1 MTKLGFT
8 FLFSYRLKQL
18 LFLCTQLNVK
28 ILKLLHVEGLTIAF
42 EHDSERRIVLDN
54 LSLQLDQGM
63 ILSVIGESGS
73 GKSLTSL
80 ALMGLLPAAAKVKS
94 GKIMWFGGIAD
105 CATSTDSNK
114 PEEQNILE
122 MSPEQLRLLRASSIS
137 MVFQEPM
144 TALNPTM
151 KCGMQIEERVQV
163 MKSIQASTNIKE
175 VERLQRY
182 EIRRLL
188 EEVELS
194 DIDRMIHSYPHQLSG
209 GQRQRLMLA
218 MALVGEPQLLIADE
232 PTTAL
237 DARVQASILE
247 LLNRLVRSRG
257 LSMLLISHDLGLVD
271 QMSDEVLVL
280 RKGKTMEY
288 GATSTVL
295 KQPKSSYTQALLG
308 CRLDPSKKGMKLAVF
323 TDDGDLSAQ
332 EPMAGLAQNPTDS
345 GVVLD
350 IQGLSVRYPMP
361 HRVFAEKKYRMA
373 LESINLRIVEGQT
386 LGLVGE
392 SGSGKSTLSRVL
404 VGLTPAHRGEIRLN
418 GNVFEPRTIDRQNRA
433 RLIQMIFQDPYSSL
447 NPAQKIGEILSEV
460 VWVHR
465 LRPKNG
471 LRPRVVELLNAV
483 GLDDEMAERYPAQL
497 SGGQRQ
503 RIVIARALAAE
514 PMLLVCDESVSAL
527 DVSVQTQVLN
537 LLKSLQQSLKLTYLF
552 ISHDLSVV
560 YHMSDEIAVLH
571 QGKIVEMKKAAD
583 LYTNPEHPYTQLL
596 LASTNKRLHPTA

>member
-1 MTKLGFT
+1 M
-8 FLFSYRLKQL
+8 
-18 LFLCTQLNVK
+18 
-28 ILKLLHVEGLTIAF
+28 HVNGLTVAF
-42 EHDSERRIVLDN
+42 ENESGYRIAIEN
-54 LSLQLDQGM
+54 LSLQLDHGK
-63 ILSVIGESGS
+63 IFSLIGESGS

-105 CATSTDSNK
+105 NATTTDSNK
-114 PEEQNILE
+114 PEEHNLLE
-122 MSPEQLRLLRASSIS
+122 LDAEQLRRLRASSMS

-151 KCGMQIEERVQV
+151 TCGMQIEERILV
-163 MKSIQASTNIKE
+163 MKSIYSAAHKKDP
-175 VERLQRY
+175 ERPERY
-182 EIRRLL
+182 EIRRML
-188 EEVELS
+188 EEVELT
-194 DIDRMIHSYPHQLSG
+194 DTDRMIHSYPHQLSG

-237 DARVQASILE
+237 DARVQAAILE

-323 TDDGDLSAQ
+323 TDDGELSAQ
-332 EPMAGLAQNPTDS
+332 VPLAGLAQNPADS

-373 LESINLRIVEGQT
+373 LESIDLRIVEGQT

-418 GNVFEPRTIDRQNRA
+418 GKVFEPRSIDRQNRA

-447 NPAQKIGEILSEV
+447 NPAQKIGDIISEV

-471 LRPRVVELLNAV
+471 LRPRVIELLNAV
-483 GLDDEMAERYPAQL
+483 GLDDEMADRYPAQL

-527 DVSVQTQVLN
+527 DVSVQAQVLN

-560 YHMSDEIAVLH
+560 YHMSDDIAVLH

-583 LYTNPEHPYTQLL
+583 LYTHPEHPYTQLL
-596 LASTNKRLHPTA
+596 LASTKKRLHPTA

>member
-1 MTKLGFT
+1 
-8 FLFSYRLKQL
+8 
-18 LFLCTQLNVK
+18 
-28 ILKLLHVEGLTIAF
+28 
-42 EHDSERRIVLDN
+42 
-54 LSLQLDQGM
+54 
-63 ILSVIGESGS
+63 
-73 GKSLTSL
+73 
-80 ALMGLLPAAAKVKS
+80 MGLLPAAAKVKS
-94 GKIMWFGGIAD
+94 GKIMWFGGIGGD
-105 CATSTDSNK
+105 ATSPDSNNRT
-114 PEEQNILE
+114 ELNLLE
-122 MSPEQLRLLRASSIS
+122 LDPEQLRRLRASSLS

-151 KCGMQIEERVQV
+151 TCGMQIEERILV
-163 MKSIQASTNIKE
+163 MKSIHAAASIKNL
-175 VERLQRY
+175 ERPERY
-182 EIRRLL
+182 DIRRLL
-188 EEVELS
+188 EEVELT
-194 DIDRMIHSYPHQLSG
+194 DTDRMIHSYPHQLSG

-218 MALVGEPQLLIADE
+218 MSLVGEPQLLIADE

-288 GATSTVL
+288 GATSKVL

-323 TDDGDLSAQ
+323 TDDGELSAQ
-332 EPMAGLAQNPTDS
+332 EPLAGLAQNPADS

-361 HRVFAEKKYRMA
+361 HGVFAEKKYRMA

-418 GNVFEPRTIDRQNRA
+418 GKVFEPRTIDRQKRA

-447 NPAQKIGEILSEV
+447 NPAQKIGDILSEV

-471 LRPRVVELLNAV
+471 LRPRVIELLNAV
-483 GLDDEMAERYPAQL
+483 GLDDEMADRYPAQL

-527 DVSVQTQVLN
+527 DVSVQAQVLN

-583 LYTNPEHPYTQLL
+583 LYTHPEHPYTQLL
-596 LASTNKRLHPTA
+596 LASTKKRLHPTA